1 MPEVGSIIMGVIVS
15 ILILFLACCLL
26 VIGMDRIQEMARAQ
40 EGQEVSQ

>member
-26 VIGMDRIQEMARAQ
+26 VIGTDELRKWREHRK
-40 EGQEVSQ
+40 GKR